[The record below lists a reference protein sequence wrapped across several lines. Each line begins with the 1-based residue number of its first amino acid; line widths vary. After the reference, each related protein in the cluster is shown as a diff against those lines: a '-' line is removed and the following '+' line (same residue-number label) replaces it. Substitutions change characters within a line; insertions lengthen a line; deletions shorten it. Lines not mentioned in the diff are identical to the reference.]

1 MWFST
6 VVADAARRNAR
17 DGQRFE
23 IVRVAS
29 HLTGAAGSPT
39 LVGPGGESGF
49 MKVRVM
55 WLLLWL
61 VAFPAS
67 ADPFVA
73 PDTKGT
79 LEVEYTYDSSG
90 KTKDLYD
97 AHDWQVNRVLK
108 MNVQLAADATS
119 PMPSLHQLSAKEQAD
134 LKANQA
140 RAMASGA
147 QAQQKMAPM
156 MGDIQAIMAK
166 CGEDEACIEKAVTS
180 YGMSMQMT
188 PELESAQKDIK
199 DVAEA
204 AKPGAPRYQ
213 MWHPTSQSGTYSM
226 DEKVHLIDSDPI
238 CMEVP
243 GAGGRCT
250 IDIVSRGAGDIPPPP
265 TRDGAAGI
273 SAVEFDSV
281 GKTVMIRLPVPIGL
295 LNYSETMTSNHPE
308 KKSGTITKSMRF
320 PPEAK
325 PITASLKGSSQDQ
338 SGEQTI
344 KLAGKAE
351 EGGTLTVR
359 WRFKAQ

>member
-1 MWFST
+1 
-6 VVADAARRNAR
+6 
-17 DGQRFE
+17 
-23 IVRVAS
+23 
-29 HLTGAAGSPT
+29 
-39 LVGPGGESGF
+39 

-55 WLLLWL
+55 WVLPWLLPGL

-67 ADPFVA
+67 ADQFVA
-73 PDTKGT
+73 PNTKGT

-97 AHDWQVNRVLK
+97 VHDWQVKRVLK
-108 MNVQLAADATS
+108 MNVQLAADAAS
-119 PMPSLHQLSAKEQAD
+119 PMPGLHQLSAKEQAD
-134 LKANQA
+134 LNANHA
-140 RAMASGA
+140 RAMASTA

-180 YGMSMQMT
+180 YGMSQQMT
-188 PELESAQKDIK
+188 PELQSAQQDIK

-213 MWHPTSQSGTYSM
+213 MWQATAQTGTYTI
-226 DEKVHLIDSDPI
+226 DEKIHLIDSDPI

-250 IDIVSRGAGDIPPPP
+250 IDVTGHGAGDIPAPP

-273 SAVEFDSV
+273 SAVEIDSV
-281 GKTVMIRLPVPIGL
+281 GKTTMIRLPVPIGL
-295 LNYSETMTSNHPE
+295 LNYSETMVSNHPE
-308 KKSGTITKSMRF
+308 KKSGTTTKSIRF
-320 PPEAK
+320 PPEVK
-325 PITASLKGSSQDQ
+325 PITASIKGTIQDQ

-344 KLAGKAE
+344 KLTGKAE
-351 EGGTLTVR
+351 DGGTLTIR
-359 WRFKAQ
+359 WRFKEQ